1 MTVWVVKRP
10 VRFVLCKKRLG
21 ETNNGDNLHAYL
33 NRGWEI
39 ENLEREEH
47 SSAFEDK
54 MVCH

>member
-1 MTVWVVKRP
+1 MTVWVVKRL